1 MWHRP
6 PALAVAGSILIITCV
21 TLGLPAVA
29 SGQGWYLMA
38 PPPGDDGEPDAKRPL
53 ADWELMKSFDA
64 ARTCEVFQAKLVKR
78 LEEMTKADLDAAAR
92 NYLSD
97 LKKGQGQAADP
108 LETEAGQQY
117 LKTSLGERRARAS
130 RCISAADARL
140 QKR

>member
-21 TLGLPAVA
+21 TFGLPAVA

-78 LEEMTKADLDAAAR
+78 LEEMGKAEREDDR
-92 NYLSD
+92 
-97 LKKGQGQAADP
+97 
-108 LETEAGQQY
+108 
-117 LKTSLGERRARAS
+117 ERRDVRGSARCDAFS
-130 RCISAADARL
+130 RDTRAHQSAPGPL
-140 QKR
+140 HPVE